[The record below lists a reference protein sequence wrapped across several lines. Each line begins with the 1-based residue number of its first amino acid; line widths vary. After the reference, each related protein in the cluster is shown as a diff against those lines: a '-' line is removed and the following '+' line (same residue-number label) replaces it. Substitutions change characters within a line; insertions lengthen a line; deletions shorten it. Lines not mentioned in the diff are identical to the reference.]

1 MELLGL
7 EPVQADLV
15 HLGLE
20 LLHLLA
26 AAPLHFLLLAEVS
39 QLQGGVVDIN
49 KQCHYR
55 PEMQLSLCLELAIL
69 SKEGV

>member
-7 EPVQADLV
+7 EAIQADLV
-15 HLGLE
+15 HLGLQ

-26 AAPLHFLLLAEVS
+26 TAPLHSLFLPEVS

-49 KQCHYR
+49 EHGHYC
-55 PEMQLSLCLELAIL
+55 PEMQLSLGLELAIL

>member
-7 EPVQADLV
+7 EAVQADLV

-20 LLHLLA
+20 LIDLLA

-49 KQCHYR
+49 KQSHYR
-55 PEMQLSLCLELAIL
+55 SEMILSLCLELAIL
-69 SKEGV
+69 SKK